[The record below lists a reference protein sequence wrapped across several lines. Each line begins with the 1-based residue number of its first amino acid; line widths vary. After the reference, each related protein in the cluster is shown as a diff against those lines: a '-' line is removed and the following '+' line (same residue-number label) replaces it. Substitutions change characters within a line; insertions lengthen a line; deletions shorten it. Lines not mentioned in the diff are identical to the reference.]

1 MQPLVQSAV
10 QNNLPPSDCEMR
22 NNIKIAIELSGYSE
36 VRKLVFTVE
45 RGVVTVRGRLASFY
59 LCQVAL
65 EGVKRVPGVDRVKNH
80 IEVVYDLIPR
90 RDSVESDGES
100 KLHFR
105 SNVELPV
112 SENTTPAY
120 SRPTVFPFLKEPACY
135 AEAACHD

>member
-1 MQPLVQSAV
+1 MKPLVQSVV
-10 QNNLPPSDCEMR
+10 QNDLRPSDCELR
-22 NNIKIAIELSGYSE
+22 NRVSSAIELSGYSE

-45 RGVVTVRGRLASFY
+45 RGVVTVRGRLVSFY

-100 KLHFR
+100 KPHLR

-112 SENTTPAY
+112 SENTTTAY
-120 SRPTVFPFLKEPACY
+120 SQPTVFPFLEEPACY